1 MNKSSFFT
9 GQPIFS
15 QLLNIIPRHFIGRIT
30 KEHKGDYYCK
40 RFKTYDHLVTL
51 LYTIFNNCNSL
62 REVTTGMLACE
73 QRLSHLGLNYYP
85 RRSTIADANKRR
97 SAEIFESIYL
107 RLLKEYEHILPDSRE
122 KKKFSKLYIFD
133 STVISLFK
141 EVLGGTGLP
150 ASNGKRKGGIKV
162 HTLISSDQDVPC
174 LVRFSSARAND
185 SAFLK
190 YIQLPKGSVL
200 VFDRGYND
208 YTTYNRLSNENVTW
222 ITRLRT
228 RAVFEVTENKFVS
241 SLQKQSGVI
250 SDQLVILGHDHKKSS
265 IKVKARLITY
275 FDAITNK
282 CFDFI
287 TNDFRKAASS
297 IAGLYKKRWQIELL
311 FKRMKQNYPL
321 KYFLGESENA
331 IKIQIWCTLIA
342 DLLLK
347 IVKRGNASRLS
358 FSNLSSMVRLH
369 LMTYIK
375 LSSFLRSPEKSLLQ
389 MIKKRSPG
397 GFSSLL
403 FPQ

>member
-1 MNKSSFFT
+1 MNKSNFFT

-15 QLLNIIPRHFIGRIT
+15 QLLNFIPRHLVT
-30 KEHKGDYYCK
+30 KISQEYKGDYYCK
-40 RFKTYDHLVTL
+40 RFKTYDHLVTM
-51 LYTIFNNCNSL
+51 LYAIYNNCNSL
-62 REVTTGMLACE
+62 REVSTGLLACE
-73 QRLSHLGLNYYP
+73 QRLGHLGLSYYP

-107 RLLKEYEHILPDSRE
+107 RLLKQYEHFLPDSRP
-122 KKKFSKLYIFD
+122 KKNASRLYIFD
-133 STVISLFK
+133 STVITLFQ
-141 EVLGGTGLP
+141 EILGGTGLP
-150 ASNGKRKGGIKV
+150 ALNGRRKGGIKV
-162 HTLISSDQDVPC
+162 HTLIKSDQDIPC

-190 YIQLPKGSVL
+190 YIQLPKGSIL

-208 YTTYNRLSNENVTW
+208 YSTYNRLDQEGVNW

-228 RAVFEVTENKFVS
+228 RAVFEVIENKIVS
-241 SLQKQSGVI
+241 DIQKQSGVL
-250 SDQLVILGHDHKKSS
+250 SDQFISLGHDHKKNA

-275 FDAITNK
+275 FDAVNNKKFEFLTN
-282 CFDFI
+282 
-287 TNDFRKAASS
+287 NFRMAAST

-321 KYFLGESENA
+321 KYFLGDTENA
-331 IKIQIWCTLIA
+331 IKIQIWSAFIA

-347 IVKRGNASRLS
+347 VVKKGSASRLS
-358 FSNLSSMVRLH
+358 FSNISSMVRLH

-375 LSSFLRSPEKSLLQ
+375 LSNFLKSPEKSLLQ
-389 MIKKRSPG
+389 IIKRRNEETYKAI
-397 GFSSLL
+397 L